1 MGIEPT
7 EAGVAHQPV
16 TLNRLHLSHP
26 LELNQNLSGF
36 GRARRP
42 ATPEWEIALRAAS
55 RRHAATHSWVLASTL
70 IVIALR
76 LSQIARVRRAQLRP

>member
-7 EAGVAHQPV
+7 ETGMARRPV
-16 TLNRLHLSHP
+16 TLNRLHQSHP

-42 ATPEWEIALRAAS
+42 ATPEWEIRCAAS
-55 RRHAATHSWVLASTL
+55 RRAQRLFYWVLASTL

-76 LSQIARVRRAQLRP
+76 LSEIARARRAHLGP